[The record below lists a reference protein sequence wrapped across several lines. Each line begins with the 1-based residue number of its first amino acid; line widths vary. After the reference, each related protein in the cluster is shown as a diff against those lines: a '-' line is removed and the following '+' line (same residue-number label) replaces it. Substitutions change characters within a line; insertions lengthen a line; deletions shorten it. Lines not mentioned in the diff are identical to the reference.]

1 MLFPPPLSPGFSR
14 LLRSAP
20 AFLAGLVFAILNS
33 AFLPGW
39 KNQL

>member
-1 MLFPPPLSPGFSR
+1 MLFPRLFPPAFSR

-39 KNQL
+39 KKQL